1 MVMTALGIVV
11 MTALGRRNRIFVGCR
26 NLEQYLVVVILV
38 KSVDD
43 NAIGVIRY
51 ILESTTRLL
60 STGNWSDH
68 ISCHH
73 QLVGH
78 VLIAPVEEPNGA
90 LAANKYGI
98 AAKTAKE
105 QIGQN
110 TKCFVLLQ
118 YAEVFCYS

>member
-1 MVMTALGIVV
+1 MNTVKVRLNYVFHSDTEPKI
-11 MTALGRRNRIFVGCR
+11 IFWYC
-26 NLEQYLVVVILV
+26 
-38 KSVDD
+38 
-43 NAIGVIRY
+43 
-51 ILESTTRLL
+51 
-60 STGNWSDH
+60 H

-78 VLIAPVEEPNGA
+78 VLIAPEEEPNGA

-98 AAKTAKE
+98 AAKTANA

>member
-1 MVMTALGIVV
+1 M
-11 MTALGRRNRIFVGCR
+11 
-26 NLEQYLVVVILV
+26 
-38 KSVDD
+38 
-43 NAIGVIRY
+43 IGAIRY